1 MQTTTLQS
9 ITFTLQTFE
18 QSFQSYLQTEHRKVT
33 RRQLSRKSIT
43 LAVQHARVFS
53 LWYEAQFKQAFDPHT
68 LTNYDLTLY
77 RAWSLEKEKVMAA
90 TWNSRLWAL
99 GLICVYI
106 GCPELMNGI
115 EQKQQVRASTKHRS
129 LTSDEYHRLI
139 HTIEQDT
146 RRTVTPFEYLSAHR
160 NRAAVILMLH
170 GLRVEEVSLVTAEDI
185 TINERSGNVL
195 VRNGKGSKERNVPLN
210 LLARQALASYLDLLA
225 ASSKSVFDLG
235 EVGEARRGLFSLST
249 RTLQRIVTELGKRIN
264 VPDLTPHWLR
274 YTCGKRLEA
283 NNTPIETIRDILGH
297 NSIETTRRYLRSSM
311 EDLQSAM
318 EGVM

>member
-1 MQTTTLQS
+1 MQTTTLQPS
-9 ITFTLQTFE
+9 TVLQLHWLD
-18 QSFQSYLQTEHRKVT
+18 QFQAYLQTEHRKAT

-43 LAVQHARVFS
+43 LAVQHARVFG
-53 LWYEAQFKQAFDPHT
+53 LWYEAQFNQAFEPHT
-68 LTNYDLTLY
+68 ITNYDLNLY
-77 RAWSLEKEKVMAA
+77 RAISLEKEKVMAA

-106 GCPELMNGI
+106 GSPELMDGI

-129 LTSDEYHRLI
+129 LTSDEYHRLV

-146 RRTVTPFEYLSAHR
+146 RRALTIFENQTAIR

-170 GLRVEEVSLVTAEDI
+170 GLRVEEVSLLTADDI

-210 LLARQALASYLDLLA
+210 LLARQALASYLNLTTG
-225 ASSKSVFDLG
+225 STT
-235 EVGEARRGLFSLST
+235 LFNLST
-249 RTLQRIVTELGKRIN
+249 RTLQRIVAELGARIN

>member
-1 MQTTTLQS
+1 MQTTTDLRPS
-9 ITFTLQTFE
+9 TFDLQTF
-18 QSFQSYLQTEHRKVT
+18 QTYLQTEHRKVT
-33 RRQLSRKSIT
+33 RRQLSSKSIT
-43 LAVQHARVFS
+43 LAVQHARVFH
-53 LWYEAQFKQAFDPHT
+53 LWYEAKFNQAFEPTT

-77 RAWSLEKEKVMAA
+77 RAWSLEKEKVKAA
-90 TWNSRLWAL
+90 TWNSRHWAL
-99 GLICVYI
+99 GLLCAWL
-106 GCPELMNGI
+106 GSSDLMDGI
-115 EQKQQVRASTKHRS
+115 EQKNQVRASTKHRS
-129 LTSDEYHRLI
+129 LTTDEYHRLV

-146 RRTVTPFEYLSAHR
+146 RRTVTPFEYISAHR

-170 GLRVEEVSLVTAEDI
+170 GLRVEEVSLVTADDI

-210 LLARQALASYLDLLA
+210 LLARQALASYLNLTTD
-225 ASSKSVFDLG
+225 STT
-235 EVGEARRGLFSLST
+235 LFNLST
-249 RTLQRIVTELGKRIN
+249 RTLQRIVTDLGKRIN

-283 NNTPIETIRDILGH
+283 NGTPIETIRDILGH

-311 EDLQSAM
+311 EELQSAM

>member
-1 MQTTTLQS
+1 MQTTTDLQL
-9 ITFTLQTFE
+9 ITFDLQT
-18 QSFQSYLQTEHRKVT
+18 FQSYLQTEHRKVT
-33 RRQLSRKSIT
+33 RRQLSSKSIT
-43 LAVQHARVFS
+43 LAVQHVRVFG
-53 LWYEAQFKQAFDPHT
+53 LWYEAKFNQAFDPTT

-77 RAWSLEKEKVMAA
+77 RAWSLEKEKVKAA
-90 TWNSRLWAL
+90 TWNSRHWAL
-99 GLICVYI
+99 GLLCAWL
-106 GCPELMNGI
+106 GSSDLMDGI
-115 EQKQQVRASTKHRS
+115 EQKDQVRASTKHRS
-129 LTSDEYHRLI
+129 LTQDEYHRLI

-170 GLRVEEVSLVTAEDI
+170 GLRVEEVSLVTADDI

-225 ASSKSVFDLG
+225 ASPKSGTLSAVS
-235 EVGEARRGLFSLST
+235 LFNLST
-249 RTLQRIVTELGKRIN
+249 RTLQRIVEDLGKRIN

-283 NNTPIETIRDILGH
+283 NGTPIETIRDILGH

>member
-1 MQTTTLQS
+1 MNNPQPS
-9 ITFTLQTFE
+9 TFNLQTFE
-18 QSFQSYLQTEHRKVT
+18 PTTFKFTFLLEHFQSYLQTEHRKTT
-33 RRQLSRKSIT
+33 RRQLSSKSIT
-43 LAVQHARVFS
+43 LAVQHVRVFG
-53 LWYEAQFKQAFDPHT
+53 LWYETKFNQAFEPTT

-77 RAWSLEKEKVMAA
+77 RAWSLEKEKVKAA
-90 TWNSRLWAL
+90 TWNSRHWAL
-99 GLICVYI
+99 GLLCAWL
-106 GCPELMNGI
+106 GSSDLMDGI
-115 EQKQQVRASTKHRS
+115 EQKDQVRASTKHRS
-129 LTSDEYHRLI
+129 LTQDEYHRLV

-146 RRTVTPFEYLSAHR
+146 RRTVTPFEHISAHR

-170 GLRVEEVSLVTAEDI
+170 GLRVEEVSLVTADDI

-210 LLARQALASYLDLLA
+210 LLARQALASYLNLTTDSTTLIDLC
-225 ASSKSVFDLG
+225 
-235 EVGEARRGLFSLST
+235 T
-249 RTLQRIVTELGKRIN
+249 RTLQRIVEDLGKRIN

-283 NNTPIETIRDILGH
+283 NGTPIETIRDILGH

-311 EDLQSAM
+311 EELQSAM